1 MSFLANRRRRKSFYS
16 VDKLRILYADL
27 IQHIDV
33 ENESLGRR
41 AIDEDEFNF
50 HRKSMRFAL
59 RRKLIPESPSSL
71 SEIEE
76 TRDNVNDILGKETM
90 SLLTAFRALAATKSP
105 DKEGDNLGAI
115 SYRDD
120 DNVAALAC
128 AKRIE
133 VRVATIIRDIGDIVV
148 NTDITASHVRGDS
161 VFEYFCEKSML
172 SLLVDIAKEKK
183 QKTDSKLADSSCHGV
198 VWTPLVK
205 AQCYQTTS
213 LLLSDVR
220 NNSVVYYLLSH
231 NYMNDLITCMLPIKQ
246 WTGKPFFASSFSVS
260 VIPQQINL
268 FVSTRSCT
276 CKNDASLRR
285 FTQKHHT
292 STNGRS
298 KLVSFSNCGRR

>member
-183 QKTDSKLADSSCHGV
+183 QKNDSKLADSSCHGV

-231 NYMNDLITCMLPIKQ
+231 NYMNDLITCMLPIQQ
-246 WTGKPFFASSFSVS
+246 WTGKAVFCVIFFFLCLSFLNKS
-260 VIPQQINL
+260 IC
-268 FVSTRSCT
+268 F
-276 CKNDASLRR
+276 
-285 FTQKHHT
+285 H
-292 STNGRS
+292 
-298 KLVSFSNCGRR
+298 